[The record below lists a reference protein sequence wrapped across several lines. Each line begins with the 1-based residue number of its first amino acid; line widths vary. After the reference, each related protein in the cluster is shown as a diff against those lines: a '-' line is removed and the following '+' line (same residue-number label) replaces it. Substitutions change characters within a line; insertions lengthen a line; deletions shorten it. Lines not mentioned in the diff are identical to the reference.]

1 MANDQIL
8 KGPSENWKS
17 GRWICS
23 RAPSRRSY
31 QSEKCYA
38 QFETFDTWMNFYLI
52 WRKSGLSIKSYNRLR
67 KYNSILPLFTIVY
80 LWVKEY
86 TAGYLASITGL
97 PWSDYPCLLH
107 RAMGLWVA
115 SSIQVHLMT
124 KNFSELKSLS
134 WLSSATGIET
144 NAFLKSLF
152 QKEDCCKFH
161 SLTFQSEMLWKV

>member
-1 MANDQIL
+1 
-8 KGPSENWKS
+8 
-17 GRWICS
+17 
-23 RAPSRRSY
+23 
-31 QSEKCYA
+31 
-38 QFETFDTWMNFYLI
+38 MNFYLI

-115 SSIQVHLMT
+115 SSIQVHLMN
-124 KNFSELKSLS
+124 KNFLELKSLKLTFLCKALKPMHS
-134 WLSSATGIET
+134 LNPFFRKKIVASFTVWLSNLRCCGKFSWQSHACKWPELFDQ
-144 NAFLKSLF
+144 NAL
-152 QKEDCCKFH
+152 DG
-161 SLTFQSEMLWKV
+161 